1 MNFVRCALSSSTVFI
16 AALVNIWN
24 NIILV
29 LKYIFRQ
36 VVSRLMSTKK
46 FSCRS
51 SSLNVSKSSEMI
63 LPQAIVIEYWPQNQ
77 CEANTGSNNRL
88 IREVPLEVIPAIQHQ
103 DRTIES
109 KLLLKKETKRAY
121 AWN

>member
-1 MNFVRCALSSSTVFI
+1 
-16 AALVNIWN
+16 
-24 NIILV
+24 
-29 LKYIFRQ
+29 
-36 VVSRLMSTKK
+36 
-46 FSCRS
+46 
-51 SSLNVSKSSEMI
+51 MI

-121 AWN
+121 AWNWTLRIHYIHDDGFVAFDATMMWCDLGYFHDE